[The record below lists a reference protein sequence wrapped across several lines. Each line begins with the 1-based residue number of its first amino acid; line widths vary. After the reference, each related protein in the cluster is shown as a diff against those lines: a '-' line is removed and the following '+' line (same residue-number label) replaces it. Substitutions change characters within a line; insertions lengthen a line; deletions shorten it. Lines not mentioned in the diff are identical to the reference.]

1 MKNDLRSYDRNFC
14 NCVKKPEK
22 NSGLQRGL
30 NPWPR
35 DTGAT
40 LYQLSYEATDV
51 GSRSILGSYVPVKDM
66 KVNDAYE
73 INHMWT
79 ADMKSKL
86 SFFLSTFRDPG
97 GGNTNFSAG
106 HFLRKANWAILI
118 KLASCW
124 EWQTCH
130 HSVDSGFPF
139 CILKSEAKIVN
150 RPEKAD
156 IEMLQDWTS
165 AECPHVNLR

>member
-1 MKNDLRSYDRNFC
+1 MKNDPRSYDRNFC

-30 NPWPR
+30 NLWPR

-79 ADMKSKL
+79 ADMKSNEEWSTQLWGFFTQLQKL
-86 SFFLSTFRDPG
+86 WS
-97 GGNTNFSAG
+97 
-106 HFLRKANWAILI
+106 
-118 KLASCW
+118 
-124 EWQTCH
+124 
-130 HSVDSGFPF
+130 
-139 CILKSEAKIVN
+139 
-150 RPEKAD
+150 
-156 IEMLQDWTS
+156 
-165 AECPHVNLR
+165 